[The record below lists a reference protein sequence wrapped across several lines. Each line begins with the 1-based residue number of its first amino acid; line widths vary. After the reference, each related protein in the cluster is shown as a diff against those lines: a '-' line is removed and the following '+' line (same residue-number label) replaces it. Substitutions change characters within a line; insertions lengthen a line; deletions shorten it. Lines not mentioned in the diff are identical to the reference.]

1 MKQMFVIAI
10 VVLQTI
16 ACQAPRSASSGSINP
31 YQYTIT
37 KKVLA
42 SKAAVVS
49 AHPLASQV
57 GVSVMKDGGNAVDAA
72 IATQLA
78 LAVVYPNAGN
88 LGGGGF
94 MVARLKDG
102 KLVAIDYREKA
113 PGNAH
118 RDMYLNP
125 AGEPQ
130 LELSQYGHLSAG
142 VPGTVSGLF
151 ESRKYATLSFDKLI
165 QPAIDLAEKGFA
177 ISERDA
183 RAYNALKDDFLKY
196 STQTPAFV
204 KESLW
209 KGGDT
214 LIQKDLAETL
224 KRIKKKG
231 SKGFYEGETAR

>member
-94 MVARLKDG
+94 MVARLSNAE
-102 KLVAIDYREKA
+102 LISIDYREMA
-113 PGNAH
+113 PGKAH
-118 RDMYLNP
+118 RDMYID
-125 AGEPQ
+125 ADGTARTDK
-130 LELSQYGHLSAG
+130 SQDGHLSSG
-142 VPGTVSGLF
+142 VPGTV
-151 ESRKYATLSFDKLI
+151 
-165 QPAIDLAEKGFA
+165 
-177 ISERDA
+177 
-183 RAYNALKDDFLKY
+183 
-196 STQTPAFV
+196 
-204 KESLW
+204 
-209 KGGDT
+209 
-214 LIQKDLAETL
+214 
-224 KRIKKKG
+224 
-231 SKGFYEGETAR
+231 

>member
-1 MKQMFVIAI
+1 MM
-10 VVLQTI
+10 
-16 ACQAPRSASSGSINP
+16 
-31 YQYTIT
+31 
-37 KKVLA
+37 KKVILLLLLPA
-42 SKAAVVS
+42 LFVFSCKTTKTSTSLVDQYNYTTQKKIICENGAVVS
-49 AHPLASQV
+49 AHPLASKV
-57 GVSVMKDGGNAVDAA
+57 GVAILKMGGNAVDAA

-94 MVARLKDG
+94 MVARLKDARLPDG
-102 KLVAIDYREKA
+102 QEKLVAIDYREKA
-113 PGNAH
+113 PGKAH
-118 RDMYLNP
+118 RDMYLNS

-130 LELSQYGHLSAG
+130 LQLSQYGHLSAG

-151 ESRKYATLSFDKLI
+151 ESAKYANLSFKKLI
-165 QPAIDLAEKGFA
+165 QPAIDLAEKGFT

-183 RAYNALKDDFLKY
+183 RAYNSLKDDFLKY

-214 LIQKDLAETL
+214 L
-224 KRIKKKG
+224 
-231 SKGFYEGETAR
+231 